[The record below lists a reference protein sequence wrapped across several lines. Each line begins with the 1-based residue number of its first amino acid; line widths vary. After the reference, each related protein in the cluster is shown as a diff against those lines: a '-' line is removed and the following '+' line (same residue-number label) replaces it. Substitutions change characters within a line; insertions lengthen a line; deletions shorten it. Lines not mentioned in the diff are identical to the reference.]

1 MKESN
6 LTTKDNKKQ
15 ELKERKHKK
24 SIKELAQDSGILGFQ
39 SCIKHKMTQRRRKK
53 CWKM

>member
-6 LTTKDNKKQ
+6 LTTKENKKQ

-24 SIKELAQDSGILGFQ
+24 SIKELAQDSEFLGFQ
-39 SCIKHKMTQRRRKK
+39 SCIKHKMIQRRRKK
-53 CWKM
+53 CLKM

>member
-6 LTTKDNKKQ
+6 LTTKDNQKQ
-15 ELKERKHKK
+15 ELKEIKHKK
-24 SIKELAQDSGILGFQ
+24 SIKELAQNSGILGFQ

-53 CWKM
+53 C